1 MRNVDIGAYSAKT
14 PSRIKPEPV
23 NLGDLPPITKPS
35 KPSSISDTSSK
46 LKQDNEKPTSQKTA
60 SLKKAQR
67 HKQNKKVK
75 VRTGERVNARAP
87 EQVNSRTPERAH
99 TRTPEQVNTRTG
111 ERPILRCSFNLF
123 EDQFKTL
130 KQARNQAEMDG
141 RNMNL
146 SEMARQ
152 AFDQYLKNLEEQESE
167 EVNG

>member
-1 MRNVDIGAYSAKT
+1 M
-14 PSRIKPEPV
+14 
-23 NLGDLPPITKPS
+23 
-35 KPSSISDTSSK
+35 
-46 LKQDNEKPTSQKTA
+46 
-60 SLKKAQR
+60 
-67 HKQNKKVK
+67 
-75 VRTGERVNARAP
+75 RTGERVHARAP
-87 EQVNSRTPERAH
+87 EHLNSRTPERAH

-111 ERPILRCSFNLF
+111 ERPIMRCSFNLF
-123 EDQFKTL
+123 EDQFKAL